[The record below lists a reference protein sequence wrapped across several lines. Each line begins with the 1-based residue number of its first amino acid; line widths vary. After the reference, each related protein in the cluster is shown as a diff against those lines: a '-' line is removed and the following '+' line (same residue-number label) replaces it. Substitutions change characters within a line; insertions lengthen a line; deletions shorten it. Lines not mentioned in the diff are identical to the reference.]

1 MSIPTPHI
9 AAKFRADFA
18 PVVLMPGDPLRARF
32 IATRY
37 LEKAQLVS
45 DIRAVCAFTGWY
57 KGTRISVMASGMG
70 MPSMGIYSY
79 ELFRFY
85 EVDTIIR
92 VGSCGAYAPHLQLK
106 DVLLAEGAYSEST
119 YAQVQSECMDK
130 YLISDTGVNAC
141 IQKTAQQ
148 LRIPLH
154 IGCVHSSDVFYVH
167 DLPAHKK
174 KYMEKGCIAEEM
186 EAFAL
191 LANAQ
196 ICDRKATTLLTVSD
210 KLDTG
215 EGLSSTDREQ
225 GLHTMITL
233 ALESC
238 RAL

>member
-9 AAKFRADFA
+9 AAKCREDFA

-37 LEKAQLVS
+37 LEKAQLIS
-45 DIRAVCAFTGWY
+45 EIRSVCAFTGWY

-85 EVDTIIR
+85 EVETIIR

-106 DVLLAEGAYSEST
+106 DLILAERAYSDAT
-119 YAQVQSECMDK
+119 YAQVQSGCMDK
-130 YLISDTGVNAC
+130 YLRSDAGINAC
-141 IQKTAQQ
+141 IQQTARR
-148 LRIPLH
+148 LHIPLH
-154 IGCVHSSDVFYVH
+154 AGCVHSSDVFYVN
-167 DLPAHKK
+167 DLQAHKK
-174 KYMEKGCIAEEM
+174 KYAEKGCIAEEM
-186 EAFAL
+186 EAFSL

-196 ICDRKATTLLTVSD
+196 ICARKATTLLTVSD

-215 EGLSSTDREQ
+215 EGLSSADREQ
-225 GLHTMITL
+225 GLHTMIAL

-238 RAL
+238 LEL